1 MWGWGQNGRAR
12 SATRQT
18 ICLALVSYNIL
29 ATVRAVLASVHGVGK
44 IDAGLSDYYMVDEI
58 QSTYRGMMIAVPP
71 ENWSVFAE
79 CERQQLAEILLDLAA
94 RVHLKKFLKRN
105 LPPAGV
111 VPGAVFFVQSRF

>member
-1 MWGWGQNGRAR
+1 
-12 SATRQT
+12 
-18 ICLALVSYNIL
+18 LALVSYNIL

>member
-1 MWGWGQNGRAR
+1 
-12 SATRQT
+12 
-18 ICLALVSYNIL
+18 LALVSYNIL

-79 CERQQLAEILLDLAA
+79 CDRQ
-94 RVHLKKFLKRN
+94 
-105 LPPAGV
+105 
-111 VPGAVFFVQSRF
+111 